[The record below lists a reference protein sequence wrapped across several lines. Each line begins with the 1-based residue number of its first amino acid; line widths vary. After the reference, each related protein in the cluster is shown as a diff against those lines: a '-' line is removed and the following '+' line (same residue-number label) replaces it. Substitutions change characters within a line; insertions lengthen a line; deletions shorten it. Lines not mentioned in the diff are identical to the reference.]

1 MPDQVKIRGNDD
13 LETEPSGG
21 EFRLIERV
29 AKGIKTRDNDLLVGV
44 GDDAALL
51 RVPGGKCC
59 VVTTRTCL
67 EGVHFRRDWA
77 DPYRIGW
84 KAVAAALSDVAA
96 MGASPTFTFG
106 AVALPADT
114 PVDFVGELYRGMRD
128 VCARFGAV
136 IAGGDAAVSPARAV
150 INVTQMG
157 QVKRRHAALR
167 CGAVPGDVVLVTGAL
182 GAAAAG
188 RALLEAE
195 GPDGAGR
202 VSAGAVA
209 AQLAP
214 EPRVAA
220 ARAAVRCGGGAAAV
234 SAMIDVSGGLR
245 SDLRKLCRASGVGAS
260 VREDAL
266 PVSADACGASCHLR
280 TNVMRWVCDGG
291 DDFELLMTVA
301 PDRVRAVRDAV
312 EATGTPI
319 TPIGEVTADPQV
331 VIRGGEDDRVEPP
344 VRREWDRPPGPTG
357 DPDLERAGRR
367 EVGGGGRG
375 DH

>member
-195 GPDGAGR
+195 GTRRGPARLRGRRRRPIGSGAPRGGR
-202 VSAGAVA
+202 
-209 AQLAP
+209 
-214 EPRVAA
+214 
-220 ARAAVRCGGGAAAV
+220 ARCSTLRRWRRRR
-234 SAMIDVSGGLR
+234 SAMIDVSGGPAVGPAEAVPGERSRRKRPRGRAPGQRGRLR
-245 SDLRKLCRASGVGAS
+245 RVLSPANER
-260 VREDAL
+260 DAL
-266 PVSADACGASCHLR
+266 GV
-280 TNVMRWVCDGG
+280 
-291 DDFELLMTVA
+291 
-301 PDRVRAVRDAV
+301 
-312 EATGTPI
+312 
-319 TPIGEVTADPQV
+319 
-331 VIRGGEDDRVEPP
+331 
-344 VRREWDRPPGPTG
+344 
-357 DPDLERAGRR
+357 
-367 EVGGGGRG
+367 
-375 DH
+375 